1 MTTEQILTLLATM
14 AGLVATIL
22 GGVWFIV
29 AKAMG
34 IGAFSR
40 RVDEIDQ
47 RTASASCEART
58 KEISAAKGEIRD
70 IQNKCGVLISKVE
83 THDKAIEESKAEQK
97 ETKTDFQALLDK
109 YGVVLNKVEIHD
121 KDIEE
126 SKAERKETKTD
137 FQALLDKY
145 GVVLNKV
152 EIHDKAIEESKAE
165 QKETK
170 TDFQA
175 LLDKYG
181 VVLNKVET
189 HDKAIE
195 ESKKEQKET
204 KTDFQALLDKYGV
217 VLSKVE
223 THDKAIEE
231 SKAERKETRAD
242 VIDTRAT
249 VRSHEREMEEIRKNI
264 WIQSENISKITAALS
279 LKEWGPVFSAKH
291 SPRRLTDFGNRILEE
306 VGGMEFL
313 REHKDI
319 FFRQI
324 DGRNPKTAFDVE
336 RAANTACLMTTAE
349 DIFNGMKNFVYNAP
363 AYPLTDAQGRLRDYE
378 LTLDDVCYVLSIPL
392 RDMYLQEH
400 PEIMEQ

>member
-34 IGAFSR
+34 VGAFSR

-109 YGVVLNKVEIHD
+109 YGVVLNKVE
-121 KDIEE
+121 
-126 SKAERKETKTD
+126 
-137 FQALLDKY
+137 
-145 GVVLNKV
+145 
-152 EIHDKAIEESKAE
+152 
-165 QKETK
+165 
-170 TDFQA
+170 
-175 LLDKYG
+175 
-181 VVLNKVET
+181 T

-195 ESKKEQKET
+195 EAKKEQ
-204 KTDFQALLDKYGV
+204 
-217 VLSKVE
+217 
-223 THDKAIEE
+223 
-231 SKAERKETRAD
+231 KETRAD

-291 SPRRLTDFGNRILEE
+291 SPRRLTDFGNRILDE

-349 DIFNGMKNFVYNAP
+349 DIFIGMKNFVYNAP

-400 PEIMEQ
+400 PEIMEP

>member
-109 YGVVLNKVEIHD
+109 YGVVLNKVETHD
-121 KDIEE
+121 KAIEE

-152 EIHDKAIEESKAE
+152 E
-165 QKETK
+165 
-170 TDFQA
+170 
-175 LLDKYG
+175 
-181 VVLNKVET
+181 T

-195 ESKKEQKET
+195 EAKKEQ
-204 KTDFQALLDKYGV
+204 
-217 VLSKVE
+217 
-223 THDKAIEE
+223 
-231 SKAERKETRAD
+231 KETRAD

-291 SPRRLTDFGNRILEE
+291 SPRRLTDFGNRILDE

-349 DIFNGMKNFVYNAP
+349 DIFIGMKNFVYNAP

>member
-109 YGVVLNKVEIHD
+109 YGVVLNKVE
-121 KDIEE
+121 
-126 SKAERKETKTD
+126 T
-137 FQALLDKY
+137 
-145 GVVLNKV
+145 
-152 EIHDKAIEESKAE
+152 HDKAIEEAKKE

-195 ESKKEQKET
+195 EAKKEQ
-204 KTDFQALLDKYGV
+204 
-217 VLSKVE
+217 
-223 THDKAIEE
+223 
-231 SKAERKETRAD
+231 KETRAD

-291 SPRRLTDFGNRILEE
+291 SPRRLTDFGNRILDE

-313 REHKDI
+313 REHKD
-319 FFRQI
+319 FSS
-324 DGRNPKTAFDVE
+324 GR
-336 RAANTACLMTTAE
+336 
-349 DIFNGMKNFVYNAP
+349 
-363 AYPLTDAQGRLRDYE
+363 
-378 LTLDDVCYVLSIPL
+378 
-392 RDMYLQEH
+392 
-400 PEIMEQ
+400 

>member
-40 RVDEIDQ
+40 RVDEIDH

-83 THDKAIEESKAEQK
+83 THDKAIEEA
-97 ETKTDFQALLDK
+97 
-109 YGVVLNKVEIHD
+109 
-121 KDIEE
+121 
-126 SKAERKETKTD
+126 
-137 FQALLDKY
+137 
-145 GVVLNKV
+145 
-152 EIHDKAIEESKAE
+152 
-165 QKETK
+165 
-170 TDFQA
+170 
-175 LLDKYG
+175 
-181 VVLNKVET
+181 
-189 HDKAIE
+189 
-195 ESKKEQKET
+195 KKEQ
-204 KTDFQALLDKYGV
+204 
-217 VLSKVE
+217 
-223 THDKAIEE
+223 
-231 SKAERKETRAD
+231 KETRAD

>member
-83 THDKAIEESKAEQK
+83 THDKAIEESKAE
-97 ETKTDFQALLDK
+97 
-109 YGVVLNKVEIHD
+109 
-121 KDIEE
+121 
-126 SKAERKETKTD
+126 R
-137 FQALLDKY
+137 
-145 GVVLNKV
+145 
-152 EIHDKAIEESKAE
+152 
-165 QKETK
+165 KETK

-189 HDKAIE
+189 HDKVIE
-195 ESKKEQKET
+195 ESKKEQ
-204 KTDFQALLDKYGV
+204 
-217 VLSKVE
+217 
-223 THDKAIEE
+223 
-231 SKAERKETRAD
+231 KETRAD

>member
-109 YGVVLNKVEIHD
+109 YGVVLNKVE
-121 KDIEE
+121 
-126 SKAERKETKTD
+126 
-137 FQALLDKY
+137 
-145 GVVLNKV
+145 
-152 EIHDKAIEESKAE
+152 
-165 QKETK
+165 
-170 TDFQA
+170 
-175 LLDKYG
+175 
-181 VVLNKVET
+181 T

-195 ESKKEQKET
+195 EAKKEQ
-204 KTDFQALLDKYGV
+204 
-217 VLSKVE
+217 
-223 THDKAIEE
+223 
-231 SKAERKETRAD
+231 KETRAD

-291 SPRRLTDFGNRILEE
+291 SPRRLTDFGNRILDE

-349 DIFNGMKNFVYNAP
+349 DIFIGMKNFVYNAP